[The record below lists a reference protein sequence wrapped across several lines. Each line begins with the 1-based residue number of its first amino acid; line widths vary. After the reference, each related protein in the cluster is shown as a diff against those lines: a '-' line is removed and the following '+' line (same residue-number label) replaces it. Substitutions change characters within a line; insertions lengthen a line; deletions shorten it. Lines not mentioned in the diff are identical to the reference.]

1 MKKLFISTQA
11 EIDKALAQ
19 KQHNY
24 SIDWQYI
31 ACFPNLR
38 ESLVL
43 VNSRVQGSDYD
54 EDDEDDDGRWGVGKG
69 VWFKSGHGLCPRLTL
84 ILLQAELCGVGLV
97 SFSLFLC
104 ETSTL
109 YNDGPAGWTTGQ
121 CRGRTHRGSIWF
133 TLNLL
138 ELHII
143 LGRKSLPL
151 HHINAAWLYSS

>member
-97 SFSLFLC
+97 SFSLSCADIHFL
-104 ETSTL
+104 
-109 YNDGPAGWTTGQ
+109 
-121 CRGRTHRGSIWF
+121 
-133 TLNLL
+133 
-138 ELHII
+138 
-143 LGRKSLPL
+143 
-151 HHINAAWLYSS
+151 